1 MKEFK
6 MNITQL
12 KEAITSLSPNYQR
25 TLTKFKQDPNKF
37 ASSAFWAKPIVD
49 GIAEQFPDKPFVE
62 AIYMI
67 KNDITEVPKCLF
79 CGTDL
84 KLITEP
90 RHHYGKFCNNVCSA
104 KHREASKKVN

>member
-1 MKEFK
+1 MTIEE
-6 MNITQL
+6 L
-12 KEAITSLSPNYQR
+12 KEKIVSLSPNYQR
-25 TLTKFKQDPNKF
+25 TLTKFKQDPGKF
-37 ASSAFWAKPIVD
+37 AASTFWAKPIVD
-49 GIAEQFPDKPFVE
+49 GVQEHFPSKPFVE

-67 KNDITEVPKCLF
+67 KNDIVAPPTCLF

-104 KHREASKKVN
+104 HHREAAKKAK